1 MSKLIIKKQYSPE
14 PRDIYFTV
22 PNLISLLRI
31 ISIPFISVLVS
42 RHEMVLALIVLAL
55 SAVSDGLD
63 GLIAR
68 SFNQVSKIGQILD
81 PIADRL

>member
-55 SAVSDGLD
+55 
-63 GLIAR
+63 
-68 SFNQVSKIGQILD
+68 
-81 PIADRL
+81 